1 MTENTDKKEI
11 ISESSKP
18 KNENIQETEI
28 LENMSPEVK
37 KVVEMGFSMQRF
49 SGSIPNPLLSKINEK
64 HIDKILDISQK
75 EEDNSYKDAQS
86 TKKYSLIY
94 FILIILFIGLLIY
107 YLVDKDKS
115 LLLTIIEKSLFI
127 IGGFGGGY
135 GFKAYLDNR
144 KKR

>member
-11 ISESSKP
+11 ISDTSK
-18 KNENIQETEI
+18 KEDIQETEI
-28 LENMSPEVK
+28 FENMPPEIK
-37 KVVEMGFSMQRF
+37 KVVEMGISMQRF
-49 SGSIPNPLLSKINEK
+49 SGSMPNPLLSKINEN
-64 HIDKILDISQK
+64 HIDKILEISQK

-86 TKKYSLIY
+86 TKKYGLIY
-94 FILIILFIGLLIY
+94 FILIILFIGFLIC

-115 LLLTIIEKSLFI
+115 LLLTIIEKGLFI

-144 KKR
+144 KKN